1 MAKDEQRDSRGEAA
15 HERAKHDAAALA
27 RRGFVL
33 AGLGF
38 LAACATSPSREAG
51 SALPGEPAEVPD
63 GPWTSGDLGPK
74 RYAQPVSPIK
84 SPNSAPHRP
93 ASERPSSA
101 MAKGKVVGP
110 EAKPKDLSSASI
122 PSTYNG
128 TVIPR
133 TRWTSWFPEDGDMD
147 RIGRITRITVHHEG
161 NRPFTATSIAECKA
175 RIVNVLNGERG
186 MGHRDIAYHYVI
198 DPAGRVWEG
207 RNIRWEGRHT
217 RRNHSNNL
225 GVVCLGNFEEQS
237 VPPAQLA
244 ALERLLRDLQ
254 KRHKIARKQI
264 FTHQELSPSLCPG
277 KDLQR
282 RMGALRA
289 RLA

>member
-1 MAKDEQRDSRGEAA
+1 
-15 HERAKHDAAALA
+15 
-27 RRGFVL
+27 
-33 AGLGF
+33 
-38 LAACATSPSREAG
+38 
-51 SALPGEPAEVPD
+51 
-63 GPWTSGDLGPK
+63 
-74 RYAQPVSPIK
+74 
-84 SPNSAPHRP
+84 
-93 ASERPSSA
+93 
-101 MAKGKVVGP
+101 
-110 EAKPKDLSSASI
+110 
-122 PSTYNG
+122 
-128 TVIPR
+128 
-133 TRWTSWFPEDGDMD
+133 
-147 RIGRITRITVHHEG
+147 
-161 NRPFTATSIAECKA
+161 
-175 RIVNVLNGERG
+175 
-186 MGHRDIAYHYVI
+186 
-198 DPAGRVWEG
+198 VWEG